1 MADFLKK
8 SGYKAVPQTANFV
21 YRRDTENWLLDMHPP
36 ISHRHIVVRPRIRY
50 FKYSGNIITKEYGSA
65 IDLVSVVTDAAL
77 IPTNPLP
84 EEKNYCDEGKLCLS
98 VCSSGYV
105 DPIKKVTVTLGG
117 KEFSYGKRRSNSRC
131 LLVCGG
137 LTGLKATGK
146 WSSWSPGSFKIPK
159 KMKISFLQYLSPHKH
174 TSKGRS
180 SKANFLYP

>member
-65 IDLVSVVTDAAL
+65 IVLALVVTDAEL
-77 IPTNPLP
+77 LPTDLLP
-84 EEKNYCDEGKLCLS
+84 EEENYCDECRLCLS

-105 DPIKKVTVTLGG
+105 DLLKKSL
-117 KEFSYGKRRSNSRC
+117 
-131 LLVCGG
+131 
-137 LTGLKATGK
+137 
-146 WSSWSPGSFKIPK
+146 
-159 KMKISFLQYLSPHKH
+159 
-174 TSKGRS
+174 
-180 SKANFLYP
+180 